1 MRLSIEQRLRRSHC
15 HVEGMAVKLTKGAR
29 HFKTVIKLSPGRVL
43 RPPLCFGGEGDRKA
57 MLCLVAIDLFP
68 SLGP

>member
-29 HFKTVIKLSPGRVL
+29 HFKTVIKLSPGHVL

-57 MLCLVAIDLFP
+57 TLCLVAIDLFP